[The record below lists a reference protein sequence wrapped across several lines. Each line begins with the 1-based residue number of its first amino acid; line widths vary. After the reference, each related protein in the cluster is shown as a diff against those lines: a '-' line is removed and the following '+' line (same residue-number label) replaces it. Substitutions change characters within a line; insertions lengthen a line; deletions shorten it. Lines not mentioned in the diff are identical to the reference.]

1 MNYGR
6 RFRLSD
12 TPFAF
17 PRTSTSLHFS
27 LLFFYFILFNKPLR
41 CYILDFGGGLVSGDD
56 IRLNIE
62 VKSGASA
69 TITSLSTTKAF
80 KSIEGR
86 PPTSIRTEIRVEEGA
101 LLAFVPQPI
110 QCYNQSKLDQETI
123 LTMSYSSTHVAPSVL
138 YVDWYT
144 GGGRSLDDGNWNFH
158 SFRTCTELKCVK
170 LANGKTY
177 TCFKDQSI
185 LTGGEELRRHMRSF
199 NVICLVLLVGPAVS
213 NVSTQ
218 LLKEF
223 SSRSH
228 YETYTSRQ
236 CQAGPSTT
244 TNGYNPGTIGLNH
257 DGENLLVSCGSFP
270 LLVDTG
276 SQEETGVLLRIAARS
291 VEQVAH
297 LLSQFIGD
305 LDGHLEDDPFMDILS
320 THQILNTHSPTL
332 HTKKSAN
339 QTLSSGLLNP
349 SSYVDEVMEVDH
361 VVDTSNGNP
370 CTVPSICL
378 HQLVDSCSP
387 TGGFAHSNTLE
398 AAFQLHFIDDHYPLL
413 HHAWDVLIQT
423 TTTMIPFLIQSCEL
437 FQKSMG
443 NNCNANTWDDLVDAW
458 DVLDRDLSVT
468 LTSQVSRRASCSQ
481 GSGILRTFG
490 GVYSQIRSQVES
502 LRSRICTAPSTSG
515 NRGHAATCF
524 GAVCGLLGVSSNQAA
539 NMFLY
544 TVTRDIINAGV
555 RMNLIGPIEGGHHI
569 HILCI
574 RLSLILDQICFGT
587 HLLGCKSIPSKVL
600 KPRDA
605 YQVAPLLEILA
616 NAHDRLY
623 SRLFNS

>member
-1 MNYGR
+1 MEDVLT
-6 RFRLSD
+6 LSG
-12 TPFAF
+12 TPFALSL
-17 PRTSTSLHFS
+17 TSTSLYVS
-27 LLFFYFILFNKPLR
+27 LLVFFFYNKPLR

-123 LTMSYSSTHVAPSVL
+123 LTMSYSNTQVAPSIL

-170 LANGKTY
+170 PANGKTY

-236 CQAGPSTT
+236 SQAGPSTT
-244 TNGYNPGTIGLNH
+244 THGYNPGTIGLNH

-270 LLVDTG
+270 LLVDAE

-297 LLSQFIGD
+297 LLSRFIGD

-320 THQILNTHSPTL
+320 THQILSTHVSTL
-332 HTKKSAN
+332 PTKKSVN
-339 QTLSSGLLNP
+339 QTLSSGLVHST
-349 SSYVDEVMEVDH
+349 SSVDEVMEVDH
-361 VVDTSNGNP
+361 VAASNGNP
-370 CTVPSICL
+370 CTLPSICL

-413 HHAWDVLIQT
+413 YHAWDVLLQT

-443 NNCNANTWDDLVDAW
+443 NNGTASTWDNLVDAW
-458 DVLDRDLSVT
+458 DALDRDLSVT

-502 LRSRICTAPSTSG
+502 LRSRISTVPSTSG

-524 GAVCGLLGVSSNQAA
+524 GAVCGLLGVSPHQAA
-539 NMFLY
+539 TMFLY

-569 HILCI
+569 HILCT
-574 RLSLILDQICFGT
+574 RLSLILDQICFGA

>member
-1 MNYGR
+1 
-6 RFRLSD
+6 LIH
-12 TPFAF
+12 
-17 PRTSTSLHFS
+17 HF
-27 LLFFYFILFNKPLR
+27 LFYSSFQQPLR

-56 IRLNIE
+56 IWLKIE
-62 VKSGASA
+62 VQSGASA
-69 TITSLSTTKAF
+69 TITSQSTTKAF
-80 KSIEGR
+80 KSVEGR
-86 PPTSIRTEIRVEEGA
+86 PHTSLRTDIRIEEGA

-123 LTMSYSSTHVAPSVL
+123 ITMVYSSAEVAPSFL

-158 SFRTCTELKCVK
+158 SFRTCTELKWFK
-170 LANGKTY
+170 PTNGKTY

-199 NVICLVLLVGPAVS
+199 NVICLVLLVGPTVS
-213 NVSTQ
+213 HVATQ
-218 LLKEF
+218 LLNEF
-223 SSRSH
+223 SSRCH
-228 YETYTSRQ
+228 YEAYTPRQ
-236 CQAGPSTT
+236 DQGGPNTSHGD
-244 TNGYNPGTIGLNH
+244 TNGTIGLNH
-257 DGENLLVSCGSFP
+257 EGENLLVSCGSFP
-270 LLVDTG
+270 LLADTESEG
-276 SQEETGVLLRIAARS
+276 ETGVILRIAARS

-297 LLSQFIGD
+297 LLSRYIGD

-332 HTKKSAN
+332 HLNRNTN
-339 QTLSSGLLNP
+339 NTLSFGLINPP
-349 SSYVDEVMEVDH
+349 SSTDAFMELDH
-361 VVDTSNGNP
+361 VGTSNGTP

-398 AAFQLHFIDDHYPLL
+398 AAFQLHFIDYHYPLL
-413 HHAWDVLIQT
+413 NHAWDVLIQT
-423 TTTMIPFLIQSCEL
+423 TTTMIPFLFQSCQL
-437 FQKSMG
+437 FQESVG
-443 NNCNANTWDDLVDAW
+443 RNCNASTWEALVGAW
-458 DVLDRDLSVT
+458 DALDRDLSVT

-490 GVYSQIRSQVES
+490 GVYPQIRSQVES
-502 LRSRICTAPSTSG
+502 LRSRINSVSSASG

-524 GAVCGLLGVSSNQAA
+524 GAVCGLLGVNPNQAA

-555 RMNLIGPIEGGHHI
+555 RINLIGPIEGGHHI

-574 RLSLILDQICFGT
+574 KLSSILDQICPGT
-587 HLLGCKSIPSKVL
+587 HLTGCKSIPSKVL
-600 KPRDA
+600 KPQDA